1 MLETGECILI
11 RNQNR
16 VYTDCMEFSLL
27 RFLQLLTCDI
37 NQIKK
42 DGKSHYIMNNDL
54 IHNKLKKY
62 INNFPYIHK
71 CLKNYQNNVKE
82 RSKWSETI
90 SDTDGIDYYRND
102 SSELFTSVEN
112 IFNFLKVFLNLEQF
126 IDFSKNLTLQEK
138 FDKISANFT
147 TANKKINII
156 VSDITT
162 RKEIINMKKI
172 LSQVSRPDNNYKK
185 YLDNN
190 FKVVSRET
198 IIYIYVNDHVY
209 EWTLWEKFIENSN
222 FRNNFIT
229 GHSVIISYKL
239 K

>member
-1 MLETGECILI
+1 MLETGECIVI
-11 RNQNR
+11 HNQNR

-37 NQIKK
+37 NQIRK
-42 DGKSHYIMNNDL
+42 DGKSQYNMDKDL
-54 IHNKLKKY
+54 IHNKLKKF
-62 INNFPYIHK
+62 INKFPYIHK
-71 CLKNYQNNVKE
+71 FLTNYQNNVKE

-190 FKVVSRET
+190 FEVVSRET

-209 EWTLWEKFIENSN
+209 KWTLWEKFIERSN

-239 K
+239 